1 MLEEEAS
8 GWFEDVP
15 FDGSPYMT
23 MTLQAKEEVKDA
35 IPAVLH
41 VDGSARLQTV
51 GPLAAP
57 LYRALIRLFYAL
69 TVSCT
74 NRWYPLVY
82 KDYVVFGTPYS

>member
-1 MLEEEAS
+1 M
-8 GWFEDVP
+8 GDWFEDVP

-23 MTLQAKEEVKDA
+23 MTVQAKEEVKKT

-69 TVSCT
+69 TVSSCIKLL
-74 NRWYPLVY
+74 RYSGWGLILV
-82 KDYVVFGTPYS
+82 FIS